1 MNDIVKMFKDL
12 MKNKQVYLIAESVWF
27 VLTVVIISYVTEKV
41 SESELFFFCLLF
53 LAFRHNLGDV
63 YKRAQKDVGVIDEE
77 ESPDEDDEETDEE
90 AEDDDDEGGKG
101 NA

>member
-1 MNDIVKMFKDL
+1 MNDIVKLFKDL
-12 MKNKQVYLIAESVWF
+12 MKNKQVYLIAESVQF

-53 LAFRHNLGDV
+53 LAFRHYLGDV

-77 ESPDEDDEETDEE
+77 DSPEEDDEETDEE
-90 AEDDDDEGGKG
+90 AEDDDDEGGQG